1 MAEPMGVRAADTVLA
16 VLETVA
22 WAGEPLGV
30 TQIAARLQ
38 ATKSAI
44 FRHLQT
50 LVDRAYLVQDHS
62 TNRYRLGPKAFLIGH
77 LAPRSWDLA
86 QILEGLMREVRDALG
101 LAVVLSTPS
110 PRGAFVAATL
120 PGLHPIEIGVRPG
133 SELSLHASAQGKIF
147 LAFGP
152 PTPLPAEL
160 PRLTAHT
167 VTDPAMLEQEIAA
180 IRAQGYALAPE
191 QVLLGCNAMAA
202 PVWDHR
208 GTLVAALA
216 FVGSI
221 QHLTHDPEPA
231 LIETLLSLGARAS
244 RQLGWEGAVVH
255 ERGAAPLKLSPPG
268 D

>member
-1 MAEPMGVRAADTVLA
+1 MADTNGVRAADTVLA

-50 LVDRAYLVQDHS
+50 LVDRAYLVQDSS
-62 TNRYRLGPKAFLIGH
+62 TNRYRLGPKAFLIAH
-77 LAPRSWDLA
+77 RAPPSWDLA
-86 QILEGLMREVRDALG
+86 QILEGLMREVRDQLG

-133 SELSLHASAQGKIF
+133 SELAMHGSAQGKVF
-147 LAFGP
+147 LAFN
-152 PTPLPAEL
+152 TAAVLPGRADL
-160 PRLTAHT
+160 PRLTEHT
-167 VTDPAMLEQEIAA
+167 ITDPAVLAAEIETV
-180 IRAQGYALAPE
+180 RQQGYAVAPE
-191 QVLLGCNAMAA
+191 QVLLGCNAIAA

-208 GTLVAALA
+208 GALVAALA

-221 QHLTHDPEPA
+221 QHLHPNPQPEVVQAVLA
-231 LIETLLSLGARAS
+231 LAARAS
-244 RQLGWEGAVVH
+244 RQLGWEG
-255 ERGAAPLKLSPPG
+255 RPNPLG
-268 D
+268 

>member
-1 MAEPMGVRAADTVLA
+1 MVDSTGVRAADTVLA

-30 TQIAARLQ
+30 TQIATRLQ

-50 LVDRAYLVQDHS
+50 LVDRAYLVQDSS

-86 QILEGLMREVRDALG
+86 QILEGLMREVRDELG

-110 PRGAFVAATL
+110 PRGAFVAATM

-133 SELSLHASAQGKIF
+133 SEMALHASAQGKVF

-152 PTPLPAEL
+152 STLADDAEL
-160 PRLTAHT
+160 PRLTIHT
-167 VTDPAMLEQEIAA
+167 ITDSAVLAREIEMV
-180 IRAQGYALAPE
+180 RAQGYAVAPE
-191 QVLLGCNAMAA
+191 QVLLGCNAIAA

-221 QHLTHDPEPA
+221 QHLHPDPQQN
-231 LIETLLSLGARAS
+231 LIEAIRALAARAS
-244 RQLGWEGAVVH
+244 RQLGWEG
-255 ERGAAPLKLSPPG
+255 RGQG
-268 D
+268 DAQV